1 MDIINFISRFGYGT
15 RSGPF
20 LTLHGAYTKY
30 TSLTNMKYIN
40 NCEDKD
46 RIIPVTVFLVMLFN
60 ACCTYQ
66 KGMDNLLLVTALDQ
80 LDLGAPLE
88 DETFMN
94 TLSKCKNLNKLF
106 QF

>member
-30 TSLTNMKYIN
+30 TNLTNMRYIN
-40 NCEDKD
+40 NCDGKD
-46 RIIPVTVFLVMLFN
+46 CIIPVIVFLVMLFN

-66 KGMDNLLLVTALDQ
+66 KGKASMMIVTALDQ
-80 LDLGAPLE
+80 LDLVTTLE
-88 DETFMN
+88 DEPFMN
-94 TLSKCKNLNKLF
+94 TISKCITL
-106 QF
+106 Q